1 MTGRPGAP
9 DGTGPASTGLKL
21 DADGTVATVT
31 LHRPERRNAMTPSM
45 WRGLA
50 TIGDSL
56 PPQVRAVVVRGDGP
70 SFSAGIDLRLFTPDG
85 VPGEDPLAD
94 PLSPGFGE
102 WLAGLQAGFL
112 WLHRPDIVSVA
123 AVRGH
128 ALGAGFQLA
137 LACDL
142 RVLADDAVLCM
153 KEPTFGLVPDLAGTK
168 PLVDIVG
175 LPRAIEMCLTT
186 RMVGAAEACE
196 LRLAE
201 AVVPAADLDAAVADL
216 VAALLTH
223 DAATV
228 RATKKLLAGAPG
240 RTLEEQAA
248 AERAAQAEL
257 QRERRSAS
265 PRRLPR
271 GSGHR
276 AGPVILATGPGG
288 ARAAVPAVP
297 ARRPARG
304 AFAAGGRANG
314 PRREEFAAGRRFPHA
329 CTVRGRACR

>member
-1 MTGRPGAP
+1 M
-9 DGTGPASTGLKL
+9 
-21 DADGTVATVT
+21 
-31 LHRPERRNAMTPSM
+31 
-45 WRGLA
+45 
-50 TIGDSL
+50 
-56 PPQVRAVVVRGDGP
+56 
-70 SFSAGIDLRLFTPDG
+70 
-85 VPGEDPLAD
+85 
-94 PLSPGFGE
+94 
-102 WLAGLQAGFL
+102 
-112 WLHRPDIVSVA
+112 
-123 AVRGH
+123 RGH

-186 RMVGAAEACE
+186 RMVGAAEARE

-223 DAATV
+223 DTATV

-265 PRRLPR
+265 PGRLPR
-271 GSGHR
+271 GSGPGGQDHR
-276 AGPVILATGPGG
+276 AGPVILTTRPGGPG
-288 ARAAVPAVP
+288 
-297 ARRPARG
+297 RRPFRPRRPVRACVR
-304 AFAAGGRANG
+304 GGRTRDG
-314 PRREEFAAGRRFPHA
+314 PHREESGPAGRFAHA
-329 CTVRGRACR
+329 CTTPGRA